1 VRLIKVLCIAR
12 IYPSDNPGPN
22 LQNQPEAFVALYC
35 LANFFANFGSNLTAF
50 IVLGELFPTRYHST
64 ICGIFAAS
72 GKLGAIVSQ
81 IIFFEAQG
89 TNTV

>member
-1 VRLIKVLCIAR
+1 VKLIKVLCIAR

-22 LQNQPEAFVALYC
+22 LQNKAEAFVVLCC
-35 LANFFANFGSNLTAF
+35 LANFFANFGSNPTAF

-64 ICGIFAAS
+64 IHGIFTAT
-72 GKLGAIVSQ
+72 GMLGAIVSQ
-81 IIFFEAQG
+81 IIFFEVQG